1 MPRYAPP
8 ELASCNIHP
17 LFWLPAMIGW
27 CWLGKVAFDFCGSRS
42 FFGQAPPPRLS
53 NYSRELA
60 ARRFN
65 TLIVTKEAGGKNTV
79 LIELDCLAIRARGY
93 LRRSSSSPPRNRA
106 SQRATKAENQDPSS
120 SKQRLPESPGRGPNR
135 GGVGDRRKEK
145 SVFRLL
151 VA

>member
-53 NYSRELA
+53 NFLENLQRADSTHCCHQRSRGEKHGSNRVGLSSYQSQ
-60 ARRFN
+60 
-65 TLIVTKEAGGKNTV
+65 
-79 LIELDCLAIRARGY
+79 GY